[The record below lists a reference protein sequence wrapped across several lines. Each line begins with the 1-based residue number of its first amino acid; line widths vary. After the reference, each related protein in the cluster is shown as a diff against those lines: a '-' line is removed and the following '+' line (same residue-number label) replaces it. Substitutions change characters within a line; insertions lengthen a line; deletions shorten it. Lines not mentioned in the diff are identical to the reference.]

1 MYILN
6 ILDSY
11 RMNNKLDSSV
21 SILDIVKQTTSVFL
35 VVLGIFLFYYFS
47 EFLLIYRVLM
57 LIVLGISV
65 VAIMLTT
72 VLGKSLW
79 RFFIESRNEVRKV
92 VWPTKDETIRTTL
105 LVFVMVFV
113 VGLCLWLLD
122 VFLLWCVRQ
131 ITGQVG

>member
-1 MYILN
+1 
-6 ILDSY
+6 
-11 RMNNKLDSSV
+11 MNNKLDSSV
-21 SILDIVKQTTSVFL
+21 SILDVVKQAASVFL

-57 LIVLGISV
+57 LVVLIVSV

-72 VLGKSLW
+72 VFGKGLW
-79 RFFIESRNEVRKV
+79 KFFIDSRNEVRKV
-92 VWPTKDETIRTTL
+92 VWPTKDETIRTTI

-113 VGLCLWLLD
+113 VGLSLWLLD

>member
-1 MYILN
+1 
-6 ILDSY
+6 
-11 RMNNKLDSSV
+11 MNNKLDSSV

>member
-47 EFLLIYRVLM
+47 ELLLIYRVLM

-113 VGLCLWLLD
+113 VGLSLWLLD

>member
-1 MYILN
+1 M
-6 ILDSY
+6 
-11 RMNNKLDSSV
+11 
-21 SILDIVKQTTSVFL
+21 L
-35 VVLGIFLFYYFS
+35 VVL
-47 EFLLIYRVLM
+47 
-57 LIVLGISV
+57 IVSV

-72 VLGKSLW
+72 VFGKGLW
-79 RFFIESRNEVRKV
+79 KFFIDSRNEVRKV

-113 VGLCLWLLD
+113 VGLSLWLLD

>member
-113 VGLCLWLLD
+113 VGLSLWLLD

>member
-1 MYILN
+1 
-6 ILDSY
+6 
-11 RMNNKLDSSV
+11 MNNKLDSSV

-47 EFLLIYRVLM
+47 ELLLIYRVLM

-113 VGLCLWLLD
+113 VGLSLWLLD

>member
-1 MYILN
+1 
-6 ILDSY
+6 
-11 RMNNKLDSSV
+11 MNNKLDSSV
-21 SILDIVKQTTSVFL
+21 SILDVVKQAASVFL

-57 LIVLGISV
+57 LVVLIVSV

-72 VLGKSLW
+72 VFGKGLW
-79 RFFIESRNEVRKV
+79 KFFIDSRNEVRKV

-113 VGLCLWLLD
+113 VGLSLWLLD

>member
-1 MYILN
+1 
-6 ILDSY
+6 
-11 RMNNKLDSSV
+11 MNNKLDSSV

-113 VGLCLWLLD
+113 VGLSLWLLD

>member
-1 MYILN
+1 
-6 ILDSY
+6 
-11 RMNNKLDSSV
+11 MNNKLDSSV

-47 EFLLIYRVLM
+47 ELLLIYRVLI

-113 VGLCLWLLD
+113 VGLSLWLLD